1 MRNYTSEVLNQV
13 ILDFTDHLPSSDLTI
28 DEEMHVEVSRQAFLE
43 VQRRRSLDGPEI
55 EADSDNDEDQHW
67 EGVEITD
74 VLGEKTLRK
83 IQSERLRIKRRAER
97 KMAEEIA
104 KTCILKRRIP
114 SSASRL
120 QKKFPTIGK
129 DMEEFVGSKKVG
141 ADAWREL
148 VF

>member
-1 MRNYTSEVLNQV
+1 M
-13 ILDFTDHLPSSDLTI
+13 
-28 DEEMHVEVSRQAFLE
+28 
-43 VQRRRSLDGPEI
+43 
-55 EADSDNDEDQHW
+55 
-67 EGVEITD
+67 
-74 VLGEKTLRK
+74 LGEETLRK

-104 KTCILKRRIP
+104 KTCIFKRRIP

-141 ADAWREL
+141 ADA
-148 VF
+148 